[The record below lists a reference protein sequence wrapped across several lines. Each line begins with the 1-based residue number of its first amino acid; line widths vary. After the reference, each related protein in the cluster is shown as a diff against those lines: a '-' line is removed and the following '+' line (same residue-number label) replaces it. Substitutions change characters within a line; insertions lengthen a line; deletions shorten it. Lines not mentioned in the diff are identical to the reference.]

1 MNETKCCVICNTA
14 TERMACQKCEHRIDR
29 QLSEIQEFAIYAQAN
44 LIPGQGAGGRGTERP
59 LGIRVDALDLVAGF
73 DVLPALE
80 SWERAF
86 RQDYGLA
93 PYGQASLERNRAA
106 GEHDLAQVTLT
117 GVIRF
122 LHAWTAKVCQSHPAV
137 DEYAREI
144 AALWRQAQAAS
155 GQSPRT
161 SWAVTCPADVEQG
174 ECGNRLRVNG
184 QDFDGSV
191 RCRSCGTEWEVKRL
205 LLVVASSQTA
215 EIWLDAEAAVEMFSV
230 SPRTLR
236 DWARRG
242 HIRRKGGKFEVAS
255 LTAHL
260 RGVGA

>member
-1 MNETKCCVICNTA
+1 MMNDLGQCTICSKA
-14 TERMACQKCEHRIDR
+14 TDHMACAACERRIN
-29 QLSEIQEFAIYAQAN
+29 QNLSEIQEFAIYAQAN
-44 LIPGQGAGGRGTERP
+44 LIPGQGAGGRSTERP
-59 LGIRVDALDLVAGF
+59 LGIRVDALDFCAGF
-73 DVLPALE
+73 DVLPQLE

-106 GEHDLAQVTLT
+106 TEHNMAQVTLT

-122 LHAWTAKVCQSHPAV
+122 LHAWNARVCADHPAV
-137 DEYAREI
+137 DEYAREV

-161 SWAVTCPADVEQG
+161 SWAVTCPADVDDG
-174 ECGNRLRVNG
+174 ECANRLRVNG

-191 RCRSCGTEWEVKRL
+191 ICRKCGTSWEVKRL

-215 EIWLDAEAAVEMFSV
+215 EIWLDTEAAVQMFSV
-230 SPRTLR
+230 SSRTLR
-236 DWARRG
+236 EWAKRG
-242 HIRRKGGKFEVAS
+242 HIKRQSGKFEVAS

-260 RGVGA
+260 RGA

>member
-1 MNETKCCVICNTA
+1 MNEMGTCVICNRA
-14 TERMACQKCEHRIDR
+14 TEHMACGQCERRINQ
-29 QLSEIQEFAIYAQAN
+29 QLSEIQEFAIYAQSN

-59 LGIRVDALDLVAGF
+59 LGIRIDALDLVAGF

-86 RQDYGLA
+86 RQDYGLT

-106 GEHDLAQVTLT
+106 GEHNLAQVTLT

-122 LHAWTAKVCQSHPAV
+122 LHAWTAKVCHEHPAV
-137 DEYAREI
+137 DEYAKEV

-161 SWAVTCPADVEQG
+161 SWSVDCPADVDGG

-184 QDFDGSV
+184 QDFDGYV
-191 RCRSCGTEWEVKRL
+191 GCRSCGTRWEVKRL

-215 EIWLDAEAAVEMFSV
+215 EIWLDVDAAVQMFSV

-236 DWARRG
+236 DWAKRG

-260 RGVGA
+260 RGVSA